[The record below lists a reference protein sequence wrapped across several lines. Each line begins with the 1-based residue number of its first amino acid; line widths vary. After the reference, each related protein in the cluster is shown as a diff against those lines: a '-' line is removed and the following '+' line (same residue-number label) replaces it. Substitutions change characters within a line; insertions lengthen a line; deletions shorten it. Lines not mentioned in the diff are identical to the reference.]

1 MNDPS
6 NGLFVDADFYRN
18 GSEGPASR
26 LAPDCFDHSLGHAIT
41 LVDVSDWLKRCF
53 SARLAAVS

>member
-6 NGLFVDADFYRN
+6 IGLFVDADFHGN
-18 GSEGPASR
+18 GSEGPASC

-41 LVDVSDWLKRCF
+41 LVHVSDRLKRCF
-53 SARLAAVS
+53 SARLTAVS